1 VGSSTRVDWS
11 PVTCGPSQFPK
22 LVIAGLAACL
32 SETCYAELSARAGS
46 ACAYTFVARSE
57 LPAILAAA
65 RLSLEYK
72 MAAGAEARS
81 LGDEIEA
88 WLLQEYCSP
97 D

>member
-1 VGSSTRVDWS
+1 LEVGSSTRVDWS

-32 SETCYAELSARAGS
+32 SGTCYAELSARVPLAGS

-65 RLSLEYK
+65 CLSLEYK
-72 MAAGAEARS
+72 MAAGAVARS
-81 LGDEIEA
+81 
-88 WLLQEYCSP
+88 
-97 D
+97 